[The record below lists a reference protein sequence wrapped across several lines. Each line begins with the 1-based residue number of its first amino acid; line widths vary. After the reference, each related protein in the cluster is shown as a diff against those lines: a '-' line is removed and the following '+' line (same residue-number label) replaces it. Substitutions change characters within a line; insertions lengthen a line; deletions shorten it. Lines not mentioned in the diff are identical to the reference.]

1 MVSLPSVDGA
11 AADAIPHVEDYKALL
26 AKLDLAQI
34 DSDAAAKDKAPVS
47 GSDAAQIDSDAAAN
61 DKAPVNGSDAERTD
75 LADGDCS
82 DSDDDV
88 PLPPMNGE
96 PPPSHQWRCC

>member
-26 AKLDLAQI
+26 AKLDSAQI
-34 DSDAAAKDKAPVS
+34 DSDAAAK
-47 GSDAAQIDSDAAAN
+47 

-96 PPPSHQWRCC
+96 PPPTHQWRCC